1 VRARDFGALLLLAA
15 IWGSSYLYI
24 RVAVEPLGP
33 LVLSFMRVAIGAA
46 GLLAF
51 ASYRGRLGEI
61 RPLNRVFVVL
71 SLLNTAVPYALIA
84 FSELHLSASMAGILN
99 ATTPL
104 FTALAVAG
112 WERERIQSKVV
123 AGLLLG
129 FAGVTV
135 LVGWNP
141 APLDEWL
148 VLAVLAMLAASASY
162 GLANVYAKRSL
173 RGVSALGAATG
184 QQLGGGAWLFPF
196 AAATV
201 AAGGSDTSP
210 SIRVVLALLAL
221 GLVCTSIAY
230 LLYFHLIA
238 SAGAVN
244 TSSVGFLIPIFGIL
258 WSAIFLDEAVRPSML
273 IGLGLIL
280 ASVVLVTGVRLPQ
293 HMMKPLRRTVP
304 VATAADELIQPGD

>member
-1 VRARDFGALLLLAA
+1 MRAKDFGALILLAA

-24 RVAVEPLGP
+24 RVAVDPLGP
-33 LVLSFMRVAIGAA
+33 LVLSFVRVTIGAA

-51 ASYRGRLGEI
+51 AAYRGRLGEI
-61 RPLNRVFVVL
+61 RPLSRVFVVL
-71 SLLNTAVPYALIA
+71 SLLNTAIPYSLIA
-84 FSELHLSASMAGILN
+84 FSEIHLTASMAGILN

-104 FTALAVAG
+104 FTALAVAV
-112 WERERIQSKVV
+112 WQRERVQPKVI

-129 FAGVTV
+129 FVGVSV

-148 VLAVLAMLAASASY
+148 VLAVLAMLAASAAY

-173 RGVSALGAATG
+173 RDVTALGAATG
-184 QQLGGGAWLFPF
+184 QQLVGGAWLFPV

-201 AAGGSDTSP
+201 AAGHSDTSP
-210 SIRVVLALLAL
+210 SLRVVLAMLAL

-244 TSSVGFLIPIFGIL
+244 TASVGFVIPIFGIL
-258 WSAIFLDEAVRPSML
+258 WSAIFLDEAVRPSMV

-280 ASVVLVTGVRLPQ
+280 ASVGLVTGVRLPIRDV
-293 HMMKPLRRTVP
+293 RRPRRPVP
-304 VATAADELIQPGD
+304 IAAADERPQPGD